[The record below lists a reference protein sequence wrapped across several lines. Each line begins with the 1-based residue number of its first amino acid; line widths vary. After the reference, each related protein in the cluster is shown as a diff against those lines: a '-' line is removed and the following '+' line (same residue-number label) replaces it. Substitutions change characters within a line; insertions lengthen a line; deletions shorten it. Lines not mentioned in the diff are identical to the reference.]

1 MNIRSG
7 FARVRPGGLI
17 VGALAVIGLLLVIGF
32 TSGSTSIG
40 YGEIGVR
47 FDRFGGGVSQRQ
59 YTEGFHFKAPWVS
72 VSRFN
77 TKTQVFT
84 MSGASESAADQTHA
98 GSVQTTTNEGLYVTL
113 DISVQYRIDAT
124 KAWVIYQNIGAEGQ
138 YQNTIILPQI
148 RSTIRDVVSQ
158 YSAAEVY
165 GEGKAKV
172 ETDIFDNLTQKFK
185 PSHIIVESV
194 LLRNVQLPQQLT
206 DAIEAKQAA
215 EQAVLQMQFVLDK
228 EKLEAERKVVEA
240 GGIADAN
247 KIIAGSLTDAYLQ
260 WYWIQT
266 MQQNPKTI
274 YIPIGSDGL
283 PIFKTVD

>member
-1 MNIRSG
+1 MGSKVSG
-7 FARVRPGGLI
+7 FKSGGLI
-17 VGALAVIGLLLVIGF
+17 IGVVLFIGLLLLIGS

-40 YGEIGVR
+40 YGEVGVR
-47 FDRFGGGVSQRQ
+47 FDRFGGGVSEHQ
-59 YTEGFHFKAPWVS
+59 YGEGFHPKAPWVS
-72 VSRFN
+72 VSKFN

-84 MSGASESAADQTHA
+84 MSGPTESAADQTHA

-113 DISVQYRIDAT
+113 DISIQYKIDAT
-124 KAWVIYQNIGAEGQ
+124 KAWMIYQNVGAEGL

-172 ETDIFDNLTQKFK
+172 ETDIFDDLEQKFS
-185 PSHIIVESV
+185 PNHIIIESV

-228 EKLEAERKVVEA
+228 EKLEADRKVVEA

-247 KIIAGSLTDAYLQ
+247 EIIAGSLTDAYLQ

-266 MQQNPKTI
+266 MQENPKTI

-283 PIFKTVD
+283 PLFKSVE

>member
-1 MNIRSG
+1 MQ
-7 FARVRPGGLI
+7 
-17 VGALAVIGLLLVIGF
+17 
-32 TSGSTSIG
+32 
-40 YGEIGVR
+40 
-47 FDRFGGGVSQRQ
+47 D
-59 YTEGFHFKAPWVS
+59 
-72 VSRFN
+72 
-77 TKTQVFT
+77 
-84 MSGASESAADQTHA
+84 
-98 GSVQTTTNEGLYVTL
+98 
-113 DISVQYRIDAT
+113 RIDAT
-124 KAWVIYQNIGAEGQ
+124 KAWAIYQNVGEEGQ

-172 ETDIFDNLTQKFK
+172 ETDIYDDLVQKFATN
-185 PSHIIVESV
+185 HIIVESV

-215 EQAVLQMQFVLDK
+215 EQAVLQMQFVLNK

-240 GGIADAN
+240 SGIADAN

-266 MQQNPKTI
+266 MQDNPKTI

-283 PIFKTVD
+283 PLFKSVED